1 MADGFAQLLATSR
14 LFGYGIGAMF
24 HLRFV
29 IAFFLCACACL
40 ASCPTAALSFQ
51 DPDWA
56 APPLSRATSI
66 VKGRTGERVEMAAM
80 LDDLAR
86 MDVVFLGEMHTDE
99 TTHRVELAIYEG
111 LLQRRDGK
119 VVLAMEMFERDVQPV
134 LDTYLAGDID
144 EAAFLAAAHPWG
156 NYRTGYRRLIERAR
170 AQALPVI
177 ASNFPRSLRRRM
189 AMQGEGVLQELK
201 GEERRLAPAELMPN
215 SPAYWRRVDNAVR
228 GHLGMMGGKRD
239 PDDPRLL
246 DTQSLWDNS
255 MGEACAL
262 ALKANPGYSVLHI
275 NGGFHTEYWDGTV
288 RQLSLR
294 APEAKVATVA
304 IVPVANPGVALPRG
318 LPVADYVVY
327 AEARA
332 NDVHDGTW
340 SVTTH
345 RDLRY
350 RFHLP
355 ASASAAQPVPLLIW
369 LSDDGLTGRDGM
381 DLWRDH
387 LGKEVAIAVIEA
399 PYRQVGIDLGES
411 GRWYWA
417 DTFQQDI
424 GAMVTGIE
432 RAWGYLLRN
441 MPIDPQRVALAGE
454 GTGATVVAATALLGD
469 RTSGSAVAL
478 NPRQYAKIK
487 DFPLPLPELLGDEEM
502 PERRLMVWGDDGD
515 REWWSEELAAY
526 QAIGLAS
533 EFVVEG
539 EDPWQREATT
549 QNALRSALG
558 LPLVESVSTGSR
570 RYVLVESDSPRA
582 RHWARLLAL
591 REAQS
596 GSPVAVLT
604 DAAAAGE
611 ALRLDASVSAND
623 FAPGGARSLPRCPGP
638 FGGTT
643 VIALPEGIAADELQA
658 WLDLEEEDPLQARS
672 RFHRLRIATATGERS
687 LPAVLARLRERNR
700 NNVLIIP
707 AAFCV
712 DGMVMRALQR
722 SVLDDED
729 KMTLH
734 WRPGL
739 GGGS

>member
-1 MADGFAQLLATSR
+1 MSD
-14 LFGYGIGAMF
+14 
-24 HLRFV
+24 
-29 IAFFLCACACL
+29 
-40 ASCPTAALSFQ
+40 
-51 DPDWA
+51 
-56 APPLSRATSI
+56 
-66 VKGRTGERVEMAAM
+66 M
-80 LDDLAR
+80 LDELAKK
-86 MDVVFLGEMHTDE
+86 DVVFLGEMHTDE
-99 TTHRVELAIYEG
+99 TTHRVELAVYEG
-111 LLQRRDGK
+111 LLERRDGK

-134 LDTYLAGDID
+134 LDAYVAGDID
-144 EAAFLAAAHPWG
+144 EATFLASANPWG

-170 AQALPVI
+170 SQALPVVG
-177 ASNFPRSLRRRM
+177 SNFPRSLRRRM
-189 AMQGEGVLQELK
+189 SMQGESVLQNLE
-201 GEERRLAPAELMPN
+201 GDERKLAPAELMPN
-215 SPAYWRRVDNAVR
+215 SPEYWRRVDNAIR

-255 MGEACAL
+255 MGEACVL
-262 ALKANPGYSVLHI
+262 ALKENPGYSVLHI
-275 NGGFHTEYWDGTV
+275 NGGFHTEYWDGTT
-288 RQLSLR
+288 RQLLLR

-304 IVPVANPGVALPRG
+304 IVPVANPGVAVPRG

-345 RDLRY
+345 RELRY
-350 RFHLP
+350 RVHLP
-355 ASASAAQPVPLLIW
+355 ASASAAHPVPLLIW

-381 DLWRDH
+381 DLWRDR
-387 LGKEVAIAVIEA
+387 LGKEVAIAVLEA

-417 DTFQQDI
+417 DTFQADI

-469 RTSGSAVAL
+469 RMSGSAVAL

-487 DFPLPLPELLGDEEM
+487 DFPLPLPELLGEEKM
-502 PERRLMVWGDDGD
+502 PERQLEVWGDEGD
-515 REWWSEELAAY
+515 RQWWSEELAEY
-526 QAIGLAS
+526 RAIGLPS

-539 EDPWQREATT
+539 KNPWQREAAI
-549 QNALRSALG
+549 QNAVRSALG
-558 LPLVESVSTGSR
+558 LPLVEAASAGAR
-570 RYVLVESDSPRA
+570 QYVLIENDSPRA

-591 REAQS
+591 RAAES
-596 GSPVAVLT
+596 GASVAVLT
-604 DAAAAGE
+604 DAADAGE
-611 ALRLDASVSAND
+611 ADRLDSSVSAKD

-643 VIALPEGIAADELQA
+643 VIAVPEGVDEDELQA
-658 WLDLEEEDPLQARS
+658 WIALEENDPLQARS

-687 LPAVLARLRERNR
+687 LPNVLARLRERNR
-700 NNVLIIP
+700 TNVLIIP

-712 DGMVMRALQR
+712 DGMAMRALQR
-722 SVLDDED
+722 SVRDDED